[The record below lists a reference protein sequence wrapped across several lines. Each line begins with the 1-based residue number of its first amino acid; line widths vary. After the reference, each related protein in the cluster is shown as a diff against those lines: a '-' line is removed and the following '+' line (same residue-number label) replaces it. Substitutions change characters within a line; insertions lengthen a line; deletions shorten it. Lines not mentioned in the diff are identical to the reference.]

1 MLLYNS
7 GLDFVFVF
15 LDVLLPRNALCGFLP
30 TPRPF
35 MCHITNQS
43 FPLRSKFSNLR
54 PFLYP
59 PVSRHS
65 PRTIKYSC
73 ECYYFST
80 IYKSGWKNQL
90 PMDDFRH
97 VMLPTILFFSLGRTR
112 RAVGAIQRW
121 ISGTWSLSLKI
132 CQKKTKKNPSQCLCL
147 MSP

>member
-1 MLLYNS
+1 MACAALQLTK
-7 GLDFVFVF
+7 GLDFFF
-15 LDVLLPRNALCGFLP
+15 YVLLPHNALCGFLP

-54 PFLYP
+54 PSLYP

-73 ECYYFST
+73 ECDYFST

-90 PMDDFRH
+90 AMDDFRH
-97 VMLPTILFFSLGRTR
+97 VMLSIVLFFSLGRTR

-132 CQKKTKKNPSQCLCL
+132 CPKKKKTQVNACV
-147 MSP
+147 